1 MKGTITFIVIGVIL
15 TAFGVGWI
23 FSQQNVDITT
33 TPLGRVELASGKAFL
48 RNSIAS
54 VKTPIL
60 TTNKLQNL
68 DEIETLPNSQVV
80 LSFPSAYRLRVFP
93 DSLLVVDQQKEFL
106 QVIIKR
112 GDVVVENFGED
123 GLLFI
128 TKDGVRMSATDY
140 QLDTKKSFVIPDIP
154 PTTAPNKDLPPP
166 QIQDID
172 QIIQKNKPLFQR
184 CYNQLIQAQPQQKGD
199 VVLSLTI
206 ASSGKITDRQIV
218 KNFSE
223 DGAFKTC
230 LFEVVQR
237 LQFSPF
243 SGEPLTTMVPLQFE

>member
-1 MKGTITFIVIGVIL
+1 MKSTITFIVIGVIL

-23 FSQQNVDITT
+23 FSQQNVEVST

-68 DEIETLPNSQVV
+68 DEIETLQNSQVV
-80 LSFPSAYRLRVFP
+80 LIFPSSYRLRVFP
-93 DSLLVVDQQKEFL
+93 ESLLVVDQQKDFI
-106 QVIIKR
+106 QIIIKR
-112 GDVVVENFGED
+112 GDVVVENFGEE
-123 GLLFI
+123 GQLFI

-140 QLDTKKSFVIPDIP
+140 QLDVKKTFVIPDVPPEKP
-154 PTTAPNKDLPPP
+154 PTELPPP

-172 QIIQKNKPLFQR
+172 HIIQKNKPLFQR
-184 CYNQLIQAQPQQKGD
+184 CYTQLIQTQPQQKGD
-199 VVLSLTI
+199 LVLSLTI
-206 ASSGKITDRQIV
+206 APSGKITDRQIV
-218 KNFSE
+218 KNFTE
-223 DGAFKTC
+223 DATFKSC

-237 LQFSPF
+237 IQFSAF
-243 SGEPLTTMVPLQFE
+243 AGEPLTTMVPLQFE